1 MVVSDSLLG
10 RHADNYLFKTYESS
24 MKCVAFVELGVTR
37 FFYIIKRKQT
47 KGRAKK

>member
-24 MKCVAFVELGVTR
+24 MKCVALVELGVTR
-37 FFYIIKRKQT
+37 FFT
-47 KGRAKK
+47 E